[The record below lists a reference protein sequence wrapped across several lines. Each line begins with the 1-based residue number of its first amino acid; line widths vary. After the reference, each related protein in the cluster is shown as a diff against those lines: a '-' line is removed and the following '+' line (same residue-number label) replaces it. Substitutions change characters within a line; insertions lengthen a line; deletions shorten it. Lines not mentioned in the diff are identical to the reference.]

1 MEDVAGFGID
11 RVAAAITDP
20 DVLRLENLDTDL
32 PLPPEAIS
40 VTRAALDDPI
50 SNSWLPFTGDL
61 DLRAAIS
68 DHIAHATASVYDPE
82 REIVVTCG
90 GCEGVLDVL
99 LATIDPGDEVVLT
112 DPIYAGLVN
121 RVRLAGGTPTFAP
134 LTVVDGEW
142 RLDHE
147 ALATAITDRTVALLM
162 MSPSMPSGCV
172 LDHDDWAVI
181 ATACRE
187 HDLLLIYD
195 AAMEAILFDGRTP
208 VSPLD
213 HEGMAERTVIV
224 GSMSKAYRMIGWRV
238 GWIAGPHE
246 IVSDAGWVHVYNTTG
261 AVSVARKA
269 ATAVLRGPQDH
280 VSEGERGAGA
290 PARRDLRGAARAAPR
305 AARGRLVVAGRG
317 RRSGRHVGR
326 DARGGRRRDAD
337 DRLGRRRGVA
347 LRAVRVQRRARRAP
361 RNPQGA
367 ILVTVPSRK
376 FAVHTAPSPTAI
388 PIGSSPVSIGSPT
401 TSPARGIDPRHRVV
415 AGVRDPHGALADRD
429 LARVRRRP

>member
-1 MEDVAGFGID
+1 MKRARRMDGVAGFGID

-32 PLPPEAIS
+32 PLPPEARQ
-40 VTRAALDDPI
+40 VTREALDDPV

-68 DHIAHATASVYDPE
+68 DHIAERHGKTYDPV

-90 GCEGVLDVL
+90 GCEGILDVL

-134 LTVVDGEW
+134 LTVIDGEW
-142 RLDHE
+142 RLDRE
-147 ALATAITDRTVALLM
+147 TLNAAITDRTVALLM

-172 LDHDDWAVI
+172 LDKDDWAAI
-181 ATACRE
+181 ADACHK

-195 AAMEAILFDGRTP
+195 AAMEAILFDARTP

-213 HEGMAERTVIV
+213 HDGMAERTVIV

-238 GWIAGPHE
+238 GWIAGPRDL
-246 IVSDAGWVHVYNTTG
+246 VSDAGWVHVYNTTG

-280 VSEGERGAGA
+280 VAETTAE
-290 PARRDLRGAARAAPR
+290 LQ
-305 AARGRLVVAGRG
+305 
-317 RRSGRHVGR
+317 
-326 DARGGRRRDAD
+326 RRRDAIFEALPDHRLIRPAGGWSLLVEVD
-337 DRLGRRRGVA
+337 DPAAASAAMLAAGVA
-347 LRAVRVQRRARRAP
+347 ATPMTGWGAEVAAKYVRFVFSAEPVERLASLTARF
-361 RNPQGA
+361 
-367 ILVTVPSRK
+367 S
-376 FAVHTAPSPTAI
+376 
-388 PIGSSPVSIGSPT
+388 
-401 TSPARGIDPRHRVV
+401 
-415 AGVRDPHGALADRD
+415 
-429 LARVRRRP
+429 